1 MKRSRLLILGLLI
14 LSIFL
19 LLFSASV
26 WPKMYYE
33 DECIV
38 FVKADKVVYFSIVD
52 EKIVGGY
59 VIKIDMSKVVGIKE
73 GVSHSYYDGETGENK
88 TEVQTVIVI
97 RDIDPELGEII
108 RVMVF
113 GKSKMIN
120 IPIYF
125 ISSTEDTENL

>member
-1 MKRSRLLILGLLI
+1 MRRMFLGLLV
-14 LSIFL
+14 LSVL
-19 LLFSASV
+19 LLFFSASV

-33 DECIV
+33 DECII
-38 FVKADKVVYFSIVD
+38 FVKPDKIIYFSIVD

>member
-1 MKRSRLLILGLLI
+1 
-14 LSIFL
+14 
-19 LLFSASV
+19 
-26 WPKMYYE
+26 MYYE

-59 VIKIDMSKVVGIKE
+59 VIKIDMSRVVGIKE
-73 GVSHSYYDGETGENK
+73 GVLHSYYDGETGENK

>member
-1 MKRSRLLILGLLI
+1 MRRMFLGLLV
-14 LSIFL
+14 LSVL
-19 LLFSASV
+19 LLFFSASV

-59 VIKIDMSKVVGIKE
+59 VIKIDMSRVVGIKE
-73 GVSHSYYDGETGENK
+73 GVLHSYYDGETGENK

>member
-1 MKRSRLLILGLLI
+1 MRRMFLGLLV
-14 LSIFL
+14 LSVL
-19 LLFSASV
+19 LLFFSASV

-52 EKIVGGY
+52 EKIIGGY
-59 VIKIDMSKVVGIKE
+59 VIKIDMSRVVGIKE
-73 GVSHSYYDGETGENK
+73 GVLHSYYDGETGENK

>member
-1 MKRSRLLILGLLI
+1 MRRMFLGLLV
-14 LSIFL
+14 LSVL
-19 LLFSASV
+19 LLFFSASV
-26 WPKMYYE
+26 WAKMYYE

-59 VIKIDMSKVVGIKE
+59 VIKIDMSRVVGIKE
-73 GVSHSYYDGETGENK
+73 GVLHSYYDGETGENK

>member
-1 MKRSRLLILGLLI
+1 MRRMFLGLLV
-14 LSIFL
+14 LSVL
-19 LLFSASV
+19 LLFFSASV

-33 DECIV
+33 DECII
-38 FVKADKVVYFSIVD
+38 FVKPDKIIYFSIVD

-59 VIKIDMSKVVGIKE
+59 VIKIDMSRVVGIKE
-73 GVSHSYYDGETGENK
+73 GVLHSYYDGETGENK